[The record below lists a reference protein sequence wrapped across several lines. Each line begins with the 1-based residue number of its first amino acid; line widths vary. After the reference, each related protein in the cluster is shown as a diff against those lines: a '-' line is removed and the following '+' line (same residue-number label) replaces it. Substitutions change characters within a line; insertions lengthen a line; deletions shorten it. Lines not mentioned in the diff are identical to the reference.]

1 MGQPCLHC
9 SLREIPEDLD
19 GMNSPVSP
27 QSFSEK
33 GSHKSILKELE
44 GEVCYVS
51 RCVSPVSSP
60 VWTHR
65 RDSSSLHPP
74 NSLKRQTSRYFE
86 RHAACASGDEGGYVS
101 ESESVMSYTLT
112 PFVRKKP
119 DL

>member
-33 GSHKSILKELE
+33 GSHKSILKVRMADFWAFVLELE

-65 RDSSSLHPP
+65 
-74 NSLKRQTSRYFE
+74 
-86 RHAACASGDEGGYVS
+86 
-101 ESESVMSYTLT
+101 
-112 PFVRKKP
+112 
-119 DL
+119 